1 MLRKLKKKKKN
12 KRAFYA
18 RYLFQEV
25 NNGKKKTN
33 TQSTKMEKFN

>member
-1 MLRKLKKKKKN
+1 MLRKLKKKN

-25 NNGKKKTN
+25 NNGKKKIN

>member
-1 MLRKLKKKKKN
+1 MLRKLKKKKKISGH
-12 KRAFYA
+12 KKPAI
-18 RYLFQEV
+18 LFQEV